1 MKVTKLL
8 TLLAVGAAGALLYR
22 RYAEST
28 APLPGESPAPAP
40 SPVAPVVEDVLKKHQ
55 GEDSPIVHAFEEA
68 LEEER
73 RHEEQLAHDAGV
85 RA

>member
-8 TLLAVGAAGALLYR
+8 TLLAVGATGALLYR

-28 APLPGESPAPAP
+28 APLPGA

-55 GEDSPIVHAFEEA
+55 GEDSPMVHAFEEA

-73 RHEEQLAHDAGV
+73 RYEEQLAHDAGV